1 MELLFDHILGK
12 QENQDLVICRPMAYV
27 SRDEEIDAVEQGW
40 LALDHDYKDREVWYQ
55 SRSTRIN
62 LRKTAARFRKWEI
75 DGEPLKIKV
84 IHADEMVHLLGLQK
98 IYTTYMK
105 KKQYKAD
112 YNPFWFYHKRDRFAL
127 FYTGTPDNIL
137 GFTKQKIYKYQEDM
151 MDDGQTPA
159 AVESVVHCN
168 RASISAISLD
178 MEIQYAFENNCDYY
192 YLGSGYEKSSEY
204 KASWKGFEW
213 WTGTEWSTNRRLYRR
228 LCRRDSKLS
237 SFSDLESL

>member
-27 SRDEEIDAVEQGW
+27 SHDEEIDAVEQGW

-62 LRKTAARFRKWEI
+62 LRKTAARFRKWEV
-75 DGEPLKIKV
+75 DGEPLKMKV

-127 FYTGTPDNIL
+127 FL
-137 GFTKQKIYKYQEDM
+137 
-151 MDDGQTPA
+151 
-159 AVESVVHCN
+159 
-168 RASISAISLD
+168 SL
-178 MEIQYAFENNCDYY
+178 IHI
-192 YLGSGYEKSSEY
+192 
-204 KASWKGFEW
+204 
-213 WTGTEWSTNRRLYRR
+213 
-228 LCRRDSKLS
+228 
-237 SFSDLESL
+237 